1 MLNLLSLL
9 IGGLVI
15 AGIARY
21 NKSNKLFWELMMSFL
36 FGFACGHVGKSYKA
50 YTDKKPG
57 ITVVTAM
64 QPSMALTISDATF
77 PDAALP
83 DDICVLNESDSNVAP
98 AMAKVALAENDNCR
112 DIIQARDHLTFNA
125 EDDIGICEPINSS

>member
-1 MLNLLSLL
+1 
-9 IGGLVI
+9 
-15 AGIARY
+15 
-21 NKSNKLFWELMMSFL
+21 MSFL

-64 QPSMALTISDATF
+64 QPSQALTVIDGIFDS
-77 PDAALP
+77 ALP
-83 DDICVLNESDSNVAP
+83 TDICVLDEGSSAIP

-112 DIIQARDHLTFNA
+112 DIIPARDHLTFNA
-125 EDDIGICEPINSS
+125 EDDIGIHEHINSS

>member
-1 MLNLLSLL
+1 
-9 IGGLVI
+9 
-15 AGIARY
+15 
-21 NKSNKLFWELMMSFL
+21 MSFL

-64 QPSMALTISDATF
+64 QPSQALTVIDGIFDS
-77 PDAALP
+77 ALP
-83 DDICVLNESDSNVAP
+83 TDICVLDESDSNVAP

-112 DIIQARDHLTFNA
+112 DIIPVRDHLTFNA
-125 EDDIGICEPINSS
+125 EDDIGIHEPINSS

>member
-64 QPSMALTISDATF
+64 QPSQALTVIDGIFDS
-77 PDAALP
+77 ALP
-83 DDICVLNESDSNVAP
+83 TDICVLDESDSNVAP

-112 DIIQARDHLTFNA
+112 DIIPVRDHLTFNA
-125 EDDIGICEPINSS
+125 EDDIGIHEPINSS

>member
-1 MLNLLSLL
+1 
-9 IGGLVI
+9 
-15 AGIARY
+15 
-21 NKSNKLFWELMMSFL
+21 MSFL

-64 QPSMALTISDATF
+64 QPSMALTISDAIFT
-77 PDAALP
+77 DAALP

-112 DIIQARDHLTFNA
+112 DIIPARDHLTFNA
-125 EDDIGICEPINSS
+125 ENDIGMYEPINSS

>member
-1 MLNLLSLL
+1 
-9 IGGLVI
+9 
-15 AGIARY
+15 
-21 NKSNKLFWELMMSFL
+21 MMSFL

-50 YTDKKPG
+50 YIDKKPG

-83 DDICVLNESDSNVAP
+83 DDICVLNEGSRTIP

-112 DIIQARDHLTFNA
+112 DIIPARDHLTFNA
-125 EDDIGICEPINSS
+125 EDDIGIHEPINSS

>member
-15 AGIARY
+15 AGVARY
-21 NKSNKLFWELMMSFL
+21 NKSNKLFWQLLMSFL
-36 FGFACGHVGKSYKA
+36 IGFACGHVGKSYKA
-50 YTDKKPG
+50 YTNKKPG

-64 QPSMALTISDATF
+64 QPSQALTVIDGIFDS
-77 PDAALP
+77 ALP
-83 DDICVLNESDSNVAP
+83 TDICVLDESDSNVAP
-98 AMAKVALAENDNCR
+98 VMAKVALAENNNCR

-125 EDDIGICEPINSS
+125 EDDIGFLEPINSS

>member
-64 QPSMALTISDATF
+64 QPSQALTVIDGIFDS
-77 PDAALP
+77 ALP
-83 DDICVLNESDSNVAP
+83 TDICVLNESDSNVAP

-112 DIIQARDHLTFNA
+112 DIIPARDHLTFNA
-125 EDDIGICEPINSS
+125 ENDIGMHEPINSS